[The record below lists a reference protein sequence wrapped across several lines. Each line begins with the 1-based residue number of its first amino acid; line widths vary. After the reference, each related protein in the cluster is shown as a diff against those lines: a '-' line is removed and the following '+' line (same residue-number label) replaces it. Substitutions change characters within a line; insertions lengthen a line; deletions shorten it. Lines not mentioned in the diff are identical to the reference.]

1 MSEENKLT
9 AEQIVEQKLKEAT
22 GKDVKFSELAEV
34 FEMKYN
40 NLYKTLLSESHSLSA
55 RELIRGLFNAVDI
68 GVDSGLAP
76 RLVNEKEAKFGGYLG
91 QLLDMRNTI
100 LAVKQNKQEEENS
113 QGDTNV
119 TTEQ

>member
-1 MSEENKLT
+1 
-9 AEQIVEQKLKEAT
+9 
-22 GKDVKFSELAEV
+22 
-34 FEMKYN
+34 MKYN